1 MESYVIRISNEI
13 NSIGSYNIFLPL
25 VSKNVLSLR
34 PVQSGSMKTVIRSDA
49 YTKDQELASGGVEVE
64 IAEEYTADGSSA
76 LDKEDPSVSA
86 LLEPVL
92 SRIVPTEFRLACGN
106 QVVGGAYTLVRK
118 FIGKI
123 PKIYLTE
130 VVSCRCTFFES
141 NRQCNT
147 SLRNDLIL

>member
-1 MESYVIRISNEI
+1 MESYVIRIFNEI

-25 VSKNVLSLR
+25 VSKDTLSLR

-64 IAEEYTADGSSA
+64 IAEEYTVDGSSA
-76 LDKEDPSVSA
+76 LGKEDPSISA

-92 SRIVPTEFRLACGN
+92 SRIVPTKFRLACGN
-106 QVVGGAYTLVRK
+106 QVVGGAYTLVRN
-118 FIGKI
+118 FIGMI
-123 PKIYLTE
+123 QKIYLTE
-130 VVSCRCTFFES
+130 VVSCRCIFFVS

-147 SLRNDLIL
+147 SLNYDLIL